1 MGFNL
6 EEMAAGMGIDA
17 EAVKNAAASG
27 DITGAIN
34 SISSAF
40 ADKGIVPSA
49 EGKWIHFDYVPDEY
63 EVRFGSADVTGHVV
77 VIGTNLNE
85 DELRKL
91 FKK

>member
-40 ADKGIVPSA
+40 ADKGID
-49 EGKWIHFDYVPDEY
+49 I
-63 EVRFGSADVTGHVV
+63 
-77 VIGTNLNE
+77 NE
-85 DELRKL
+85 LMAKLIWTLLRKWL
-91 FKK
+91 RTLILRTCLLKR